1 MTSNKNNAQTVASLA
16 LQANMNLQNT
26 DAPSLVSV
34 PEGYT
39 LKNTEGSQE
48 YRNRFRGTFTTKSLK
63 GFADYVSQRKGGADK
78 CFVDNTNVS
87 HMSCQAIFNLG
98 DEALAGHADDTAN
111 LVLNITNEFAALRK
125 HQRLSQKD
133 LIDFVQDYAYCLS
146 FNESVDGEI
155 GEKMSIGNAINA
167 FRSVTIKTAREMTSD
182 VRDMSSTKSALEHIE
197 ADSAVQLP
205 GFIVMNVPA
214 YDDLPV
220 VEIKARLSVITDDDS
235 VRFGVRIIGENKLLK
250 DSADFF
256 IDLIEDV
263 LPAETPIYAGIF
275 AA

>member
-1 MTSNKNNAQTVASLA
+1 MSHR
-16 LQANMNLQNT
+16 
-26 DAPSLVSV
+26 
-34 PEGYT
+34 E
-39 LKNTEGSQE
+39 
-48 YRNRFRGTFTTKSLK
+48 
-63 GFADYVSQRKGGADK
+63 GGADK
-78 CFVDNTNVS
+78 CFVDNTNVN

-125 HQRLSQKD
+125 HQRLTQKD

-155 GEKMSIGNAINA
+155 GERMSIGNAINA

-205 GFIVMNVPA
+205 GFIVMSVPA

-263 LPAETPIYAGIF
+263 LPAETAIYAGTF

>member
-1 MTSNKNNAQTVASLA
+1 MPSNKNNAQTVASLA
-16 LQANMNLQNT
+16 LQTNMNLQNI

-39 LKNTEGSQE
+39 LKNTESSQE
-48 YRNRFRGTFTTKSLK
+48 YRNRFRGTFTTTSLK
-63 GFADYVSQRKGGADK
+63 GFADYVSHREGGADK
-78 CFVDNTNVS
+78 CFVDNTNVN

-125 HQRLSQKD
+125 HQRLTQKD

-146 FNESVDGEI
+146 FNKSVDGEV
-155 GEKMSIGNAINA
+155 GDKMSIGEAINA

-205 GFIVMNVPA
+205 GFIVMSVPA

-263 LPAETPIYAGIF
+263 LPAETAIYAGTF